1 MALDWLK
8 KFSIKQET
16 RSFYIARPPEY
27 AERLIYLHPDRS
39 VPRGA
44 KLTVRS
50 DECALFFREGKLIGK
65 IDTGT
70 YLLDTANLPFLG
82 HLIVDEFTNANHFI
96 CELFFVTT
104 REWAQSF
111 EDVEVGQFRDSNS
124 RNVVKVLA
132 SFGYTV
138 RIADPARL
146 IIGLGGQNKES
157 QEPINEVLRGRAAT
171 TLRQSVAQ
179 RAQRADILDV
189 VSNIDVDAIGQE
201 LVTAARAEFLP
212 LGLDVIRAFDLRL
225 DLDDESRERLV
236 EFGQMEAKLAYQAKG
251 ASIATQDGFAHF
263 NAVQGQLAAMEGLGK
278 GLSTGNSPMLLSG
291 NIGGLGG
298 PNLTPS
304 YASNRRNLGAGSTPL
319 SNQASF
325 VLVDGNGGKGPFT
338 PRQLAL
344 VLIAEGLDPQATTI
358 RRTDDPATMAF
369 AADLEPLVMAEYNK
383 RKKPEASPR
392 ASSTVASAL
401 LPNGQ
406 SIDLLEAAMQAAAVN
421 GSVSPEAQAT
431 LIQMAQSLGIASD
444 PREASLLILG
454 LAAKAGLNLADPDV
468 QP

>member
-1 MALDWLK
+1 
-8 KFSIKQET
+8 
-16 RSFYIARPPEY
+16 
-27 AERLIYLHPDRS
+27 
-39 VPRGA
+39 
-44 KLTVRS
+44 
-50 DECALFFREGKLIGK
+50 
-65 IDTGT
+65 
-70 YLLDTANLPFLG
+70 
-82 HLIVDEFTNANHFI
+82 
-96 CELFFVTT
+96 
-104 REWAQSF
+104 
-111 EDVEVGQFRDSNS
+111 
-124 RNVVKVLA
+124 
-132 SFGYTV
+132 
-138 RIADPARL
+138 
-146 IIGLGGQNKES
+146 
-157 QEPINEVLRGRAAT
+157 
-171 TLRQSVAQ
+171 
-179 RAQRADILDV
+179 
-189 VSNIDVDAIGQE
+189 
-201 LVTAARAEFLP
+201 
-212 LGLDVIRAFDLRL
+212 
-225 DLDDESRERLV
+225 
-236 EFGQMEAKLAYQAKG
+236 MEAKLAYQAKG

-298 PNLTPS
+298 PNLAPS
-304 YASNRRNLGAGSTPL
+304 YANTRRNLGAGSTPL

-392 ASSTVASAL
+392 ASSSLASAP

-444 PREASLLILG
+444 QREASLLILG